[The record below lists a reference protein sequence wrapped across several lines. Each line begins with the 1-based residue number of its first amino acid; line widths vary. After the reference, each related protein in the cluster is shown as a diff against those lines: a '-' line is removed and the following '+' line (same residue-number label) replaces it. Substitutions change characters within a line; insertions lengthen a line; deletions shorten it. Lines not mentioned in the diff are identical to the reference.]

1 MNKQASLLS
10 HDLKMTE
17 QPDLQQTVSISQQLT
32 LRSGVCSA
40 DIKDETDIV
49 FQDKETGKLTKAH
62 KTFLSQASPFFNT
75 WFKEQWQKVKA
86 TTEYPVPG
94 DIDWEV
100 FTNVISFMYGKEV
113 QFEEEALPKIYNAA
127 DFLQLDILKMA
138 IVVSLTDQ
146 WELKDPSIVD
156 AMCTAIASHA
166 DPRVVSGLL
175 YLVSVRYL
183 IRNIPTIVENDNI
196 DISPLPL
203 DTVMEIAQSE
213 EVAAPEIQLYHF
225 LRKWT
230 EKNGHK
236 LTLDQTLNLFGH
248 IRYATIPHSE
258 LETITKYPANNNYK
272 LWSALGSCPNFL
284 EGMNFKVEVKQ
295 FTNRKYQ
302 EGVLLLNSPQQKKWT
317 TRIENASSPVYTI
330 VSKKRECTIVLSWSM
345 GVLKNITRWS
355 IATLTEPYYVT
366 CEIDNLC
373 TLGSSKRHLRK
384 DIHITKE
391 PKEEANKPSTGGFVA
406 SVMPPAQV
414 AACRPS
420 TAGLVIRTTPNEV
433 RLELFDGTN
442 TSITVNYPHPWLLR
456 IDIYNLE
463 MTNIV
468 V

>member
-10 HDLKMTE
+10 YDLKMAE
-17 QPDLQQTVSISQQLT
+17 QPDTQQTVSISQQLT

-49 FQDKETGKLTKAH
+49 FKDKETGKITKAH
-62 KTFLSQASPFFNT
+62 KTFSSQASSFFNT
-75 WFKEQWQKVKA
+75 WFKEQWQKEKA

-100 FTNVISFMYGKEV
+100 FTNVISLLYGKEV
-113 QFEEEALPKIYNAA
+113 QFEEEALPKIYKAA
-127 DFLQLDILKMA
+127 DFLQLDNLKVV

-146 WELKDPSIVD
+146 WELKDSSIAG
-156 AMCTAIASHA
+156 AMCTAIVPHT

-175 YLVSVRYL
+175 YMVSVRYL
-183 IRNIPTIVENDNI
+183 IRNIPTIVENDDI
-196 DISPLPL
+196 DISSLPF

-213 EVAAPEIQLYHF
+213 EVAAPEIELYHF

-258 LETITKYPANNNYK
+258 LKTITKYPANNNYK
-272 LWSALGSCPNFL
+272 LWSAIGSCPNFL
-284 EGMNFKVEVKQ
+284 EGMNFKE

-317 TRIENASSPVYTI
+317 TKIENASSPVYTI

-355 IATLTEPYYVT
+355 IATSTEPYVT

-384 DIHITKE
+384 DIRITKE
-391 PKEEANKPSTGGFVA
+391 LKEEANKPSTGGLGV
-406 SVMPPAQV
+406 SVMPPEV
-414 AACRPS
+414 ACRPS

-442 TSITVNYPHPWLLR
+442 ASITINYPHPWLLR
-456 IDIYNLE
+456 IGIYKLE